1 MGSVRAIRRN
11 IERNSSDKTSGG
23 TRGNVGTKLRGIR
36 PLASVE
42 TASEAFI
49 NGWLQCDTSN
59 KQVWIGIGTNDSMPG
74 NVNAASGAAWG
85 GMIGGYNGGLRGI
98 YAGTLVNVRGAD
110 DMELSWANFST
121 ISEWVGGSN
130 PGSEGGSPGSG
141 GYQSTA
147 KESSGKGVPYFD
159 FGDAAGCS
167 SRCNDNYTWPQVY
180 DLFAGFYDAVPMP
193 EDYCHN
199 SSDALNYAS
208 VENHASEYKTAFFT
222 TSYRPKNIPWSTVMA
237 THEPLSNCS
246 PTGYTLTPQ
255 ASWSDLTTALQTST
269 PYPDYSIASTYIT
282 SM

>member
-1 MGSVRAIRRN
+1 MGSVRVIRRN

-36 PLASVE
+36 PLSSVE

-49 NGWLQCDTSN
+49 NGWLHCDTSN
-59 KQVWIGIGTNDSMPG
+59 KQVWIGIGTNDSKPSD
-74 NVNAASGAAWG
+74 VNAASGAAWG

-159 FGDAAGCS
+159 FGSAGGCS
-167 SRCNDNYTWPQVY
+167 SRCNDSYTWPQVY

-193 EDYCHN
+193 EDYCTGYG
-199 SSDALNYAS
+199 LNYAS
-208 VENHASEYKTAFFT
+208 VENHASEYKTASLT

-237 THEPLSNCS
+237 TPPPQNPGNCI
-246 PTGYTLTPQ
+246 YMTPQ
-255 ASWSDLTTALQTST
+255 ASWSDFTTDIQSST
-269 PYPDYSIASTYIT
+269 PYPDYSIASTKIT